1 MNGAASDHTD
11 GPRNRPALSALRS
24 ANTRNRSTM
33 AADALTAI
41 RDAIIFG
48 DIPPGAPL
56 RLEHVAD
63 SLGMSASPV
72 REAIRQLENLGLAE
86 SIPYRGS
93 RVTSLDL
100 DEMRDIYDLRLA
112 VETVSGRWAAER
124 LTTEHES
131 RLEDVLEKLDVSNH
145 EGDIRGAVQGNTEFH
160 TLLAVASQSQWA
172 VRALRPLLETT
183 QRYSA
188 FVQRSFHRVES
199 IDIEAA
205 SHREILAACAA
216 RDPDAAAAALQNHLE
231 AFRHEYEIAFGVLGN
246 ELETASTPAAPGR

>member
-24 ANTRNRSTM
+24 ANTHNRSTM

-131 RLEDVLEKLDVSNH
+131 RLEDVLRSSTSPTTREISAARSKETQSF
-145 EGDIRGAVQGNTEFH
+145 TPC
-160 TLLAVASQSQWA
+160 SQWP
-172 VRALRPLLETT
+172 RNRSGPSE
-183 QRYSA
+183 RYVPCSKPPNATARSCSA
-188 FVQRSFHRVES
+188 RS
-199 IDIEAA
+199 
-205 SHREILAACAA
+205 
-216 RDPDAAAAALQNHLE
+216 
-231 AFRHEYEIAFGVLGN
+231 
-246 ELETASTPAAPGR
+246 TASSR